1 MLLISRDDASMK
13 IGFSVD
19 KAHLAY
25 IREPVVLMFFF
36 KLCKIIFKKMI
47 FLFNFL
53 FVLLFNV

>member
-25 IREPVVLMFFF
+25 IREPVFLMFFF
-36 KLCKIIFKKMI
+36 QAMQNNLQKND
-47 FLFNFL
+47 FLVSFSFC
-53 FVLLFNV
+53 FAF

>member
-25 IREPVVLMFFF
+25 IREPVFLMFFF
-36 KLCKIIFKKMI
+36 KLCKIIFKKI
-47 FLFNFL
+47 DFLVSFSFC
-53 FVLLFNV
+53 FAF

>member
-25 IREPVVLMFFF
+25 IREPVFLMFFQAMQNNLQ
-36 KLCKIIFKKMI
+36 K
-47 FLFNFL
+47 N
-53 FVLLFNV
+53 